1 MAGATFRVVQGVVSG
16 HRLQFPQRNKNVIRT
31 EYSWMTDEE
40 FLSFVDGLEVESP
53 LVIELKQR
61 LHVHLLQEDA
71 DGDDARGQDQVP
83 G

>member
-1 MAGATFRVVQGVVSG
+1 M
-16 HRLQFPQRNKNVIRT
+16 IRT
-31 EYSWMTDEE
+31 EFSWMTDEE